1 MAKLTEAEIL
11 KRLDELD
18 AKTAA
23 EIERLYSAGCSAQYT
38 KTRLTTTPLR
48 LINAVIACVA

>member
-18 AKTAA
+18 TKTAA
-23 EIERLYSAGCSAQYT
+23 EIERLYWENLDAQAIKVET
-38 KTRLTTTPLR
+38 NVPLR
-48 LINAVIACVA
+48 LVNAVIACIA